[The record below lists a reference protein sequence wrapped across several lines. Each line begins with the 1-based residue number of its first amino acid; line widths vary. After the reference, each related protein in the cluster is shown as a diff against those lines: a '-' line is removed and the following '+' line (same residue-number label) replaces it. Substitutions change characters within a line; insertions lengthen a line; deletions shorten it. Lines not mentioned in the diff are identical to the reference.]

1 VAGRASAG
9 TGDALVGLRTVLVTT
24 TLEVLFS
31 VIVVVGSTSLE
42 ADVAFGTSE
51 MAGTVLVV
59 VWVTVTRAVLIGKA
73 VVSGQR

>member
-1 VAGRASAG
+1 VAGQASAG

-24 TLEVLFS
+24 TLEVLFT

-42 ADVAFGTSE
+42 ANVSFGTSE
-51 MAGTVLVV
+51 TAGTVMVV

>member
-1 VAGRASAG
+1 
-9 TGDALVGLRTVLVTT
+9 VLVTT
-24 TLEVLFS
+24 TLEVLFT

-42 ADVAFGTSE
+42 ANVSFGTSE
-51 MAGTVLVV
+51 TAGTVMVV